1 MQVPTETSLV
11 SAIGEERLLCTL
23 PTFELKEKAAYV
35 CITEANLYDWSGMG
49 LRSEGEGVLKAEYW
63 DTNGT
68 TFTTEEDSP
77 WRVAIIADNLNDFV
91 NSDMVTNVSD
101 PMEGALFADDTSWIQ
116 PGRSVWTTQG
126 GGAST
131 VEGYKEYSD
140 HASQLG
146 IEFNLIE
153 ARNGF
158 GDTLDEQFAAIKEIV
173 DYSAGLENPVK
184 IWLWED
190 APTSRYTGGLYTEE
204 NARDFLSRCQKAG
217 VVGVKIDHIHSESPD
232 KVSFYEDFT
241 RLAAEYHIM
250 VSYHNPMKPTGLSRT
265 YPNEMT
271 REAIRGHAVS
281 SATPTRTPF
290 SRLRA
295 CWPAAQTTRR

>member
-140 HASQLG
+140 YASQLG

-173 DYSAGLENPVK
+173 DYSAGLEILLKYGCGKTPPPAAIPAVFIPRKTPGTSCRAAGRPAWLVSRSTTSTANP
-184 IWLWED
+184 
-190 APTSRYTGGLYTEE
+190 
-204 NARDFLSRCQKAG
+204 
-217 VVGVKIDHIHSESPD
+217 
-232 KVSFYEDFT
+232 
-241 RLAAEYHIM
+241 
-250 VSYHNPMKPTGLSRT
+250 
-265 YPNEMT
+265 
-271 REAIRGHAVS
+271 
-281 SATPTRTPF
+281 PTRSVFMKISPG
-290 SRLRA
+290 
-295 CWPAAQTTRR
+295 WPPSTTSW